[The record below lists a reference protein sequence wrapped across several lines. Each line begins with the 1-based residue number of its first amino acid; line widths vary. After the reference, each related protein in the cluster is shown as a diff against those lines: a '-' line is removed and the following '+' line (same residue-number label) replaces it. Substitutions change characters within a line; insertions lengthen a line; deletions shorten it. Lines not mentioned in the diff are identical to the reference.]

1 MKKALL
7 TLTLAL
13 AILSSCAETF
23 SPSIKI
29 TPSLS
34 EVPYTGGSVD
44 ITVMTNLPWKVEAG
58 DDSPAIFS
66 KTYGIGD
73 DVITV
78 TIPET
83 DNWTTSCV
91 TVKFMAS
98 SNSSTSTKTAYITQG
113 YRPYVNVSGESN
125 TIDRSGGSA
134 SLVVTSNTD
143 WTASCE
149 IPGVTFSPAS
159 GSVGNTT
166 VKITFPANTAASSRR
181 ITVNFAVDGDSDHFY
196 FVQY

>member
-1 MKKALL
+1 MKKAFL

-13 AILSSCAETF
+13 AILTSCAETF
-23 SPSIKI
+23 SPSIRI

-44 ITVMTNLPWKVEAG
+44 IKVMTDLPWRVDVGE
-58 DDSPAIFS
+58 DNPATVS
-66 KTYGIGD
+66 KTCGIGD

-78 TIPET
+78 AIPET
-83 DNWTTSCV
+83 DSWTTSCV
-91 TVKFMAS
+91 TVKFIARSNAS
-98 SNSSTSTKTAYITQG
+98 TAVKKAFITQG
-113 YRPYVNVSGESN
+113 YKPYVNVSGESSA
-125 TIDRSGGSA
+125 IDRTGGSA
-134 SLVVTSNTD
+134 SVVVTANAD
-143 WTASCE
+143 WTASCD
-149 IPGVTFSPAS
+149 IPGVTYSPAS

-166 VKITFPANTAASSRR
+166 VNITFPANTEASSRR

>member
-1 MKKALL
+1 MKKAFL

-13 AILSSCAETF
+13 AILTSCAETF

-44 ITVMTNLPWKVEAG
+44 ITVMTDLPWRVEI
-58 DDSPAIFS
+58 DEDSPATVS
-66 KTYGIGD
+66 KAYGIGD

-83 DNWTTSCV
+83 DSWTTSCV
-91 TVKFMAS
+91 TVKFMS
-98 SNSSTSTKTAYITQG
+98 RSNSSTATKKAYITQG
-113 YRPYVNVSGESN
+113 YKPYVNVSGESN
-125 TIDRSGGSA
+125 TIDRNGGTA
-134 SLVVTSNTD
+134 SVVVTANSD
-143 WTASCE
+143 WTASCD

-166 VKITFPANTAASSRR
+166 VKITFPANTEASSRR

>member
-1 MKKALL
+1 MKKAYL
-7 TLTLAL
+7 TLILAL

-44 ITVMTNLPWKVEAG
+44 IKVMTDLPWKVDAG
-58 DDSPAIFS
+58 EDSPAVIS
-66 KTYGIGD
+66 KTAGIGD

-91 TVKFMAS
+91 TVKFVAR
-98 SNSSTSTKTAYITQG
+98 SNSSTATKKAYITQG
-113 YRPYVNVSGESN
+113 YKPYVNVSGESN
-125 TIDRSGGSA
+125 TIDRAGGNA
-134 SLVVTSNTD
+134 SIVVTANTD
-143 WTASCE
+143 WTASCDT
-149 IPGVTFSPAS
+149 PGVIFSPAS
-159 GSVGNTT
+159 GSVGNTA
-166 VKITFPANTAASSRR
+166 VNISFPANTGTSSRK
-181 ITVNFAVDGDSDHFY
+181 ITVNITADGDSDHFY

>member
-1 MKKALL
+1 MKKAFL

-13 AILSSCAETF
+13 AILTSCAETF

-29 TPSLS
+29 T
-34 EVPYTGGSVD
+34 GGSVD
-44 ITVMTNLPWKVEAG
+44 ITVMTDLPWKVEV
-58 DDSPAIFS
+58 DEDSPATVS
-66 KTYGIGD
+66 KAYGIGD

-91 TVKFMAS
+91 TVKFTS
-98 SNSSTSTKTAYITQG
+98 RSNSSTAAKKAYITQG
-113 YRPYVNVSGESN
+113 YKPYVNVSGESN
-125 TIDRSGGSA
+125 TIDRNGGTA
-134 SLVVTSNTD
+134 YVVVTANSD
-143 WTASCE
+143 WTASCD

-166 VKITFPANTAASSRR
+166 VKITFPANTEASSRR

>member
-1 MKKALL
+1 MKKAYL
-7 TLTLAL
+7 TLILAL

-44 ITVMTNLPWKVEAG
+44 IKVMTDLPWKVDAG
-58 DDSPAIFS
+58 EDSPAVIS
-66 KTYGIGD
+66 KTAGIGD

-91 TVKFMAS
+91 TVKFVAR
-98 SNSSTSTKTAYITQG
+98 SNSSTATKKAYITQG
-113 YRPYVNVSGESN
+113 YKPYVNVSGESN
-125 TIDRSGGSA
+125 TIDRAGGNA
-134 SLVVTSNTD
+134 SIVVTANTD
-143 WTASCE
+143 WTASCYT
-149 IPGVTFSPAS
+149 PGVIFSPAS
-159 GSVGNTT
+159 GSVGNTA
-166 VKITFPANTAASSRR
+166 VNISVPATTGASSRK
-181 ITVNFAVDGDSDHFY
+181 ITVNITADGDSDHFY